1 MKKYLPVQ
9 VSGDSIEDFGAV
21 LVLFPLRRVE
31 LQHRFVHQIFTT
43 LKIKM
48 NFKSY
53 FKKLK

>member
-43 LKIKM
+43 LNGLKSI
-48 NFKSY
+48 FKAIS
-53 FKKLK
+53 KS